1 MENMD
6 MLISIINEKK
16 QELKIRPNL
25 ADLYSPSTIPSSLD
39 PRGYLS
45 KKQSIQYENTFK
57 HNLPF
62 KKFQF
67 YIELSWLLSNGVG
80 IFLFLLQ
87 VGLVCFIKFSPIPNA
102 SNVYF
107 SGWIIITIILVI
119 FILFSYRFY
128 ILLIEYKLYDK
139 KNDIELLGCDLK
151 KLKENL
157 ANLSV
162 EKNFKKNFDNL
173 TGTNLNN
180 LLIIEEKNE
189 VNGET
194 KIINNA
200 ENSSISLNDLK
211 ISLKKMETKTHLN
224 FYDCSA
230 GPKYKALR
238 TNSIS

>member
-1 MENMD
+1 MEHMD
-6 MLISIINEKK
+6 ILISIINENK

-25 ADLYSPSTIPSSLD
+25 ADLYSPSTIPSSYD

-80 IFLFLLQ
+80 IFLFLVQ
-87 VGLVCFIKFSPIPNA
+87 VALVCFIKFSPIPSA

-107 SGWIIITIILVI
+107 SGWVIITIILVI

-128 ILLIEYKLYDK
+128 TLLIEYKLFDK

-162 EKNFKKNFDNL
+162 EKNFKKNFNSL
-173 TGTNLNN
+173 TGTNLSN
-180 LLIIEEKNE
+180 LLIEENNE
-189 VNGET
+189 VNCEA
-194 KIINNA
+194 KLINNA
-200 ENSSISLNDLK
+200 ENSSISLND
-211 ISLKKMETKTHLN
+211 IMPSLKKMETKTHLN
-224 FYDCSA
+224 FYDCNS
-230 GPKYKALR
+230 GPKYKTLR
-238 TNSIS
+238 THSIS